1 MAIMSDKRTFS
12 DVEEAG
18 GTPAW
23 EYLVIELAGTA
34 TVENWTAALN
44 VHAAAGWELL
54 QLALVESTAE
64 DANTWNTYHA
74 VLRRER
80 PAE

>member
-1 MAIMSDKRTFS
+1 M
-12 DVEEAG
+12 
-18 GTPAW
+18 PAW

-34 TVENWTAALN
+34 TAEDWTAALN

-54 QLALVESTAE
+54 QLALVESTSEAP
-64 DANTWNTYHA
+64 DTWNTYHA

-80 PAE
+80 PVE